1 MYKGYPFL
9 TLFLARK
16 TGRQSM
22 AIATS
27 PLQPG
32 EKKPLDFLRQI
43 VNPVLAKHSVRLP
56 RQVVDDIRKSIGRA
70 EDRYKFSSYGG
81 SMSKLAD
88 YLRSR
93 DFDEVISIVKGVDA
107 INILVEILEA
117 ARDAYKEYP
126 EVVKAIEERIEELK
140 GKATKEE
147 ERIDAALNVLKAL
160 EELGVSIKKKDNAIE
175 LTYQPY
181 LEAKV
186 AYDKDKK
193 LFVLEYN
200 LTGKLTAESAGTMYD
215 FIKAAI
221 SFIKKWLA

>member
-1 MYKGYPFL
+1 M
-9 TLFLARK
+9 
-16 TGRQSM
+16 QS
-22 AIATS
+22 
-27 PLQPG
+27 G

-43 VNPVLAKHSVRLP
+43 VNPILAKHSVRLP

-81 SMSKLAD
+81 DMSKLAD
-88 YLRSR
+88 YLRSK

-107 INILVEILEA
+107 MNVLVEILEM
-117 ARDAYKEYP
+117 ARDAYREYP

-147 ERIDAALNVLKAL
+147 ERIDAALNVLKSL
-160 EELGVSIKKKDNAIE
+160 EELGVSIKRKGNTIE

-181 LEAKV
+181 FEAKV
-186 AYDKDKK
+186 AYDKDKR

-215 FIKAAI
+215 FIRAVINFA
-221 SFIKKWLA
+221 KKWLT